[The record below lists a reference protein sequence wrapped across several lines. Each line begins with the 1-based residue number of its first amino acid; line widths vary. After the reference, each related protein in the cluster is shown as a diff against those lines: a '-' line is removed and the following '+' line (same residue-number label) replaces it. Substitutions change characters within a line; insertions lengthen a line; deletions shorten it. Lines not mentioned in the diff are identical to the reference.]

1 MVGNPEHPGD
11 ILNPA
16 RRGLTY
22 SHREALTPQEVLAGL
37 RAPAAAATGI
47 LTACFVGRTSTDD
60 KQDPTLSMPR
70 QLGNC
75 QKALAGVPQDVV
87 IVAHFYDVESGRK
100 DLDQRGHGTAHE
112 QFNIPIHRDGGIAD
126 MLAEAASPQRRFDI
140 VICESIDRIGRRTV
154 YATRIEHELQRHG
167 VRLLAA
173 DEPIDLAR
181 GATPRA
187 TNVLTRR
194 VKQGISEWYVLE
206 MLEKS
211 RGGFEQH
218 TEAGFNIGQ
227 APYGYLAEKIPH
239 PVPARRA
246 EGRSKTRLTPDP
258 VRAPVVEQI
267 YSWRIDEK
275 LGYRAIA
282 ERLNLD
288 PDRYPPPVPPD
299 PARAVGAWTHS
310 SVRDVLHNPKYTGY
324 QVWNRR
330 AMKDPIHP
338 GKYNPTSEWV
348 WSKNPTHPEIIDLD
362 TFKAALD
369 VAPKRERSR
378 SDASPGTA
386 NPHRQT
392 DNVYRLRSYIVCE
405 LCSKRMFGKTRKE
418 ITYYYCQ
425 PRGQSRPEGHPPTI
439 WLPERELL
447 AATTDFFNTHV
458 FGPDRQ
464 ELLAA
469 SVNTADLDHARAHE
483 EKIEAVGRTIDDLEL
498 RQERLLRTLEERDDP
513 TGAVFE
519 RLQRR
524 LTSLATDHRTKL
536 AELAELQDAA
546 PAHPVN
552 AVDLIQY
559 LPETTL
565 DLAAMP
571 HHLLRQLC
579 DAFSL
584 SVTYNKHTHQAAFK
598 VDIAAH
604 TIPRVQQL
612 AAASPAGSVGTHGQF
627 CTVPRRGHSLR
638 RPMLGCFA
646 TSPGRSSYLLGDDPQ
661 TPEAPGLRQSRVPAA

>member
-22 SHREALTPQEVLAGL
+22 RHREPLTPQEVLAGL
-37 RAPAAAATGI
+37 NTPAAAATGI

-60 KQDPTLSMPR
+60 KQDPTLSLPR
-70 QLGNC
+70 QLGTC
-75 QKALAGVPQDVV
+75 QKALAGVPEDVV

-100 DLDQRGHGTAHE
+100 DLDQRGRGTAHE
-112 QFNIPIHRDGGIAD
+112 QFAIPIHRDGGIAD
-126 MLAEAASPQRRFDI
+126 MLTEAASPRRRFDL

-181 GATPRA
+181 GANPRA

-246 EGRSKTRLTPDP
+246 EGRSKTRLAPDP
-258 VRAPVVEQI
+258 DRAPVVEQI

-282 ERLNLD
+282 ERLNHD

-299 PARAVGAWTHS
+299 PARALGAWSGS
-310 SVRDVLHNPKYTGY
+310 SVRDILHNPKYTGY

-330 AMKDPIHP
+330 ASKDPIHP

-348 WSKNPTHPEIIDLD
+348 WSKQPTHPAIISLD

-369 VAPKRERSR
+369 VAPKRARSR
-378 SDASPGTA
+378 SDANPGA
-386 NPHRQT
+386 PNPHRQT
-392 DNVYRLRSYIVCE
+392 ENIYRLRSYIVCE
-405 LCSKRMFGKTRKE
+405 LCGKRMFGKTRKTR
-418 ITYYYCQ
+418 TYYYCQ
-425 PRGQSRPEGHPPTI
+425 PRGPRQPEGHPPTI
-439 WLPERELL
+439 WLPEPDLL
-447 AATTDFFNTHV
+447 AATTTFFNTHV
-458 FGPDRQ
+458 FGPNRQ

-469 SVNTADLDHARAHE
+469 SVTTADLDQARAHH
-483 EKIEAVGRTIDDLEL
+483 EKIDAVRRTIDDLEL

-513 TGAVFE
+513 TGAVFD
-519 RLQRR
+519 RLQQR
-524 LTSLATDHRTKL
+524 LTSLASDHRTKL
-536 AELAELQDAA
+536 AELSQLQNAA
-546 PAHPVN
+546 QARPVN

-565 DLAAMP
+565 DLADMP

-579 DAFSL
+579 DAFTL
-584 SVTYNKHTHQAAFK
+584 RVTYNKHTHQADFN

-604 TIPRVQQL
+604 TIPRIQQL
-612 AAASPAGSVGTHGQF
+612 AIPSTTEAAGTHGQF
-627 CTVPRRGHSLR
+627 CDEPRRGRRTADQACHSRATAHWITVVAAASPR
-638 RPMLGCFA
+638 RGARTTL
-646 TSPGRSSYLLGDDPQ
+646 
-661 TPEAPGLRQSRVPAA
+661 

>member
-22 SHREALTPQEVLAGL
+22 RHRQALTPQEVLAGL
-37 RAPAAAATGI
+37 NTPAAAATGI

-60 KQDPTLSMPR
+60 KQDPTLSLPR
-70 QLGNC
+70 QLGTC
-75 QKALAGVPQDVV
+75 HKALAGVPEDVV

-112 QFNIPIHRDGGIAD
+112 QFAIPIHRDGGIAD
-126 MLAEAASPQRRFDI
+126 MLTEAASPQRRFDL

-167 VRLLAA
+167 IRLLAA

-181 GATPRA
+181 GANPRA

-227 APYGYLAEKIPH
+227 APYGYQAEKIPH

-246 EGRSKTRLTPDP
+246 EGRSKTRLAPDP
-258 VRAPVVEQI
+258 DRAPVVEQI

-282 ERLNLD
+282 ERLNHD

-299 PARAVGAWTHS
+299 PAQAAGAWSGS
-310 SVRDVLHNPKYTGY
+310 SVRDILHNPKYTGY

-330 AMKDPIHP
+330 ASKDPIHP

-348 WSKNPTHPEIIDLD
+348 WSKEPTHPAIISLD

-369 VAPKRERSR
+369 VAPKRARSR
-378 SDASPGTA
+378 SDANPGA
-386 NPHRQT
+386 PNPHRQT
-392 DNVYRLRSYIVCE
+392 ENIYRLRSYIVCE
-405 LCSKRMFGKTRKE
+405 LCGKRMFGKTRKTR
-418 ITYYYCQ
+418 TYYYCQ
-425 PRGQSRPEGHPPTI
+425 PRGPRQPEGHPPTI
-439 WLPERELL
+439 WLPEHDLL
-447 AATTDFFNTHV
+447 TATTNFFNTHV
-458 FGPDRQ
+458 FGPNRQ

-469 SVNTADLDHARAHE
+469 SVTTADLDQARAHQ
-483 EKIEAVGRTIDDLEL
+483 EKIDAVRRTINDLEL

-513 TGAVFE
+513 TGAIFD
-519 RLQRR
+519 RLQQR
-524 LTSLATDHRTKL
+524 LTSLAGDHRTKL
-536 AELAELQDAA
+536 TELSQLQNAA
-546 PAHPVN
+546 QAHPVN
-552 AVDLIQY
+552 AVDLIHY

-565 DLAAMP
+565 DLADMP

-579 DAFSL
+579 DAFAL
-584 SVTYNKHTHQAAFK
+584 RITYNKHTHQADFN

-604 TIPRVQQL
+604 TIPRIQQL
-612 AAASPAGSVGTHGQF
+612 AIPSTTEAVGTHGQF
-627 CTVPRRGHSLR
+627 CDEPRRGRH
-638 RPMLGCFA
+638 
-646 TSPGRSSYLLGDDPQ
+646 
-661 TPEAPGLRQSRVPAA
+661 V

>member
-1 MVGNPEHPGD
+1 MVDNPQHPGD

-22 SHREALTPQEVLAGL
+22 RHREALTPQEVLAGL
-37 RAPAAAATGI
+37 TTPAAAATGI

-60 KQDPTLSMPR
+60 KQDPTLSLPR
-70 QLGNC
+70 QLGTC
-75 QKALAGVPQDVV
+75 QKALAGVPEDVV

-112 QFNIPIHRDGGIAD
+112 QFTIPIHRDGGIAD
-126 MLAEAASPQRRFDI
+126 MLTEAASPQRRFDL

-154 YATRIEHELQRHG
+154 YATRIEHELQRHS

-181 GATPRA
+181 GANPRA

-246 EGRSKTRLTPDP
+246 EGRSKTRLALDPD
-258 VRAPVVEQI
+258 RAPVVEQI

-282 ERLNLD
+282 ERLNPD

-299 PARAVGAWTHS
+299 PARALGAWSGS
-310 SVRDVLHNPKYTGY
+310 SVRDILHNPKYTGY

-330 AMKDPIHP
+330 ASKDPIHP
-338 GKYNPTSEWV
+338 GKYNPTSDWI
-348 WSKNPTHPEIIDLD
+348 WSKKPTHPAIISLD

-369 VAPKRERSR
+369 VAPKRARSR
-378 SDASPGTA
+378 SDANPGA
-386 NPHRQT
+386 PNPHRQT
-392 DNVYRLRSYIVCE
+392 ENIYRLRSYIVCQ
-405 LCSKRMFGKTRKE
+405 LCGKRMFGKARKTR
-418 ITYYYCQ
+418 TYYYCQ
-425 PRGQSRPEGHPPTI
+425 PRGPRRPEGHPPTI
-439 WLPERELL
+439 WLPEPDLL
-447 AATTDFFNTHV
+447 AATTTFFNTHV
-458 FGPDRQ
+458 FGPNRQ

-469 SVNTADLDHARAHE
+469 SVTTADLDQTRAHQ
-483 EKIEAVGRTIDDLEL
+483 EKIDAVRRTIDDLEL

-513 TGAVFE
+513 TGAVFD
-519 RLQRR
+519 RLQQR
-524 LTSLATDHRTKL
+524 LTSLAGDHRTKL
-536 AELAELQDAA
+536 AELSQLQNAA
-546 PAHPVN
+546 QARPGN
-552 AVDLIQY
+552 AVDLIQH

-565 DLAAMP
+565 DLTHMP

-579 DAFSL
+579 DAFAL
-584 SVTYNKHTHQAAFK
+584 RITYNKHTHQADFS

-604 TIPRVQQL
+604 TIPRIQQL
-612 AAASPAGSVGTHGQF
+612 AIPSTTEAADTHGQF
-627 CTVPRRGHSLR
+627 CDESRRG
-638 RPMLGCFA
+638 
-646 TSPGRSSYLLGDDPQ
+646 
-661 TPEAPGLRQSRVPAA
+661 RQA